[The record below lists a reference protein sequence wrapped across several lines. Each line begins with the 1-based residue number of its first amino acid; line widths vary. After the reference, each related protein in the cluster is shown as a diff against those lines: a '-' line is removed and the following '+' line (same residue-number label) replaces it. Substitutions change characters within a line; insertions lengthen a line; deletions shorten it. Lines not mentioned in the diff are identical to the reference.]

1 MAETLDSLRFAERA
15 KKITNKAEVNRDGVS
30 PQVLQLMQAN
40 AKLKAQLE
48 HANNT
53 LKEHGLNVT
62 DASSSKNGNFKKS
75 KSSNN
80 VDFKKMESLKEE
92 VEMLKKEN
100 ETIQL
105 QSNGIRN
112 QLQSTTIELESLQS
126 ILGID
131 VHPTSFSTKTNGD
144 TRQNVALENKNA
156 KTKISGKSLS
166 SSTANGKD
174 VLQNLKTKADNYDA
188 MIQQL
193 LETTVCQSPIGEM
206 GHSNVHSIEQ
216 KDNNN
221 QDEKKDENENSSN
234 QTPFEYLTYILKQQK
249 DVETSMSSLS
259 LGGEMDDDGFNWGS
273 SSSSSSSEEDEEE
286 GFDGEDDKEMA
297 TTTRSNNTSSL
308 TKSSKEKKKE
318 QKKERKERKKKKQ
331 KNSKIKSSH
340 TIMHKVT
347 QLKSKAK
354 KWKLKL
360 TQLKVS
366 HKEQKKK
373 EQQHLEVVQHFKQTT
388 STMQMTLTEKSQT
401 NVLQVEKLKKF
412 TSENTTL
419 QNQLSKKQQETTTL
433 LEIQE
438 LNVEHFKKEKVTLQ
452 QQHVSRIQDLNHQH
466 EIQVKTLQQQ
476 HLCFIQEQKLN
487 DEKVKEKNTKTEKK
501 FQNKNEQIHELEK
514 KERELKKKV
523 ADSISTIETMESE
536 LNKKSQTVTQLNKEV
551 KDVETSH
558 VQGKQTKKQNYF
570 YIFVFFFLISF
581 SYFFFFFLLQVSN
594 KLKLEIEQLNQST
607 TNLSKQL
614 SDSEMALTRQ
624 TTLRAHVEEDH
635 ATFQTQHNKVV
646 QQHGTFKIEK

>member
-1 MAETLDSLRFAERA
+1 MKKKKGSKRHVPYRDSTLTRLLQDSLGGHAVTLMICSVGPAASNMAETLDSLRFAERA

-80 VDFKKMESLKEE
+80 VDFRKMESLKEE

-166 SSTANGKD
+166 TSTANGKD

-286 GFDGEDDKEMA
+286 GFDGEVDKEMA
-297 TTTRSNNTSSL
+297 T
-308 TKSSKEKKKE
+308 
-318 QKKERKERKKKKQ
+318 
-331 KNSKIKSSH
+331 
-340 TIMHKVT
+340 M
-347 QLKSKAK
+347 
-354 KWKLKL
+354 
-360 TQLKVS
+360 
-366 HKEQKKK
+366 
-373 EQQHLEVVQHFKQTT
+373 
-388 STMQMTLTEKSQT
+388 
-401 NVLQVEKLKKF
+401 
-412 TSENTTL
+412 
-419 QNQLSKKQQETTTL
+419 
-433 LEIQE
+433 
-438 LNVEHFKKEKVTLQ
+438 
-452 QQHVSRIQDLNHQH
+452 
-466 EIQVKTLQQQ
+466 
-476 HLCFIQEQKLN
+476 
-487 DEKVKEKNTKTEKK
+487 
-501 FQNKNEQIHELEK
+501 
-514 KERELKKKV
+514 
-523 ADSISTIETMESE
+523 
-536 LNKKSQTVTQLNKEV
+536 
-551 KDVETSH
+551 
-558 VQGKQTKKQNYF
+558 
-570 YIFVFFFLISF
+570 
-581 SYFFFFFLLQVSN
+581 
-594 KLKLEIEQLNQST
+594 
-607 TNLSKQL
+607 
-614 SDSEMALTRQ
+614 
-624 TTLRAHVEEDH
+624 
-635 ATFQTQHNKVV
+635 
-646 QQHGTFKIEK
+646 